1 MRFDLLVANTLKISR
16 NQAAALIKQ
25 DKILLRG
32 AVQNRPSAQI
42 APEQSGE
49 ISAIDQIYV
58 SRGALK
64 LAGFLDELAEN
75 GLLASCDANSPSA
88 AAEISK
94 PCSDAKNADNKST
107 ATQRAG
113 EVTTQISNVDF
124 AATDK
129 ILSANETT
137 EIPSA
142 TAAKIAKVD
151 VAATRTAK
159 TSAEAAVLL
168 QTGAD
173 KQTVEFLQTSAGA
186 ETVGH
191 LQADADTE
199 TTEISNAATASKSGG
214 KAGACRREGGA
225 EPVQTKPSQKDILN
239 LAGADV
245 LDVGSSTGGFVQI
258 LLQRGAKSVTAL
270 DVGSSQLSEILRR
283 DPRVIVRENTDIR
296 EFTSDK
302 KFDLITC
309 DVSFISLNLI
319 LKSLAS
325 LAKSALIVLFKP
337 QFEVGAEAKRNK
349 KGVLKDEKAAYVAR
363 AKFERLCAE
372 LGLAVLHTGACK
384 ITGKEGNQEFF
395 YLLKRMNDEI

>member
-49 ISAIDQIYV
+49 ISATDQIYV

-75 GLLASCDANSPSA
+75 GLLASCSENSPNS

-94 PCSDAKNADNKST
+94 PCSGAKSADNKSA

-113 EVTTQISNVDF
+113 EVTTQISSVDF
-124 AATDK
+124 ATTDK
-129 ILSANETT
+129 ILGANEADK
-137 EIPSA
+137 IPSA
-142 TAAKIAKVD
+142 TTAKIVEINTAT
-151 VAATRTAK
+151 TRTAK
-159 TSAEAAVLL
+159 TSADTA
-168 QTGAD
+168 
-173 KQTVEFLQTSAGA
+173 
-186 ETVGH
+186 GH
-191 LQADADTE
+191 LQMDAGADTAGLL
-199 TTEISNAATASKSGG
+199 NAAKASKSGG
-214 KAGACRREGGA
+214 NAGACRNEGGA
-225 EPVQTKPSQKDILN
+225 KLAQTKPSQKDILN

-296 EFTSDK
+296 EFTSEK

-337 QFEVGAEAKRNK
+337 QFEVGAEIKRNK
-349 KGVLKDEKAAYVAR
+349 KGVLKDEKAVCAAR

-372 LGLAVLHTGACK
+372 LGLAVLHASACK
-384 ITGKEGNQEFF
+384 ITGKEGNREFF

>member
-16 NQAAALIKQ
+16 NQAAALIKH

-49 ISAIDQIYV
+49 ISTAEQIYV

-75 GLLASCDANSPSA
+75 GLLASCGANLPSA
-88 AAEISK
+88 AIEISK
-94 PCSDAKNADNKST
+94 PCSVAKGADSKT
-107 ATQRAG
+107 AATQKAG
-113 EVTTQISNVDF
+113 EVTMQISGADF

-129 ILSANETT
+129 ILGADETT

-142 TAAKIAKVD
+142 TAAKIAETNTKAIRNV
-151 VAATRTAK
+151 K
-159 TSAEAAVLL
+159 TSADTAEFL

-173 KQTVEFLQTSAGA
+173 RQAVEFLQTSAGA
-186 ETVGH
+186 ETAEF
-191 LQADADTE
+191 LQTGTGAKAA
-199 TTEISNAATASKSGG
+199 EILNTTASKSGG
-214 KAGACRREGGA
+214 KAGTCRSKGGVKPMQA
-225 EPVQTKPSQKDILN
+225 EPSQKDILN

-283 DPRVIVRENTDIR
+283 DPRVVVRENTDIR
-296 EFTSDK
+296 KFASEK

-337 QFEVGAEAKRNK
+337 QFEVGAEIKRNK
-349 KGVLKDEKAAYVAR
+349 KGVLKDEKAVRAAR

-372 LGLAVLHTGACK
+372 LGLAVLHASACK

>member
-16 NQAAALIKQ
+16 NQAAALIKR

-75 GLLASCDANSPSA
+75 GLLASCGANSPSV
-88 AAEISK
+88 AAEISE
-94 PCSDAKNADNKST
+94 PCSATKSADSKAT
-107 ATQRAG
+107 ATQ
-113 EVTTQISNVDF
+113 ISSVDF
-124 AATDK
+124 ATTDK
-129 ILSANETT
+129 ILGANEADK
-137 EIPSA
+137 IPSA
-142 TAAKIAKVD
+142 A
-151 VAATRTAK
+151 AATTKSAKATTEAIRTAK
-159 TSAEAAVLL
+159 TADTAELL
-168 QTGAD
+168 QTGGG
-173 KQTVEFLQTSAGA
+173 KQTVEFLQMSTGA
-186 ETVGH
+186 DTAGH
-191 LQADADTE
+191 LQTDVDAE
-199 TTEISNAATASKSGG
+199 TAEISNTAASKSGG
-214 KAGACRREGGA
+214 KAGACRSEGGA
-225 EPVQTKPSQKDILN
+225 EPLQTKPSQKEVLN
-239 LAGADV
+239 LAGVDV

-258 LLQRGAKSVTAL
+258 LLQHGAKSVTAL

-296 EFTSDK
+296 EFASKK

-319 LKSLAS
+319 LESLVR

-337 QFEVGAEAKRNK
+337 QFEVGAEIKRNK
-349 KGVLKDEKAAYVAR
+349 KGVLKDEKAVRAAR
-363 AKFERLCAE
+363 AKFEQLCAE
-372 LGLAVLHTGACK
+372 LGLAVLYASACK
-384 ITGKEGNQEFF
+384 IAGKEGNREFF

>member
-42 APEQSGE
+42 APEQSGK

-75 GLLASCDANSPSA
+75 GLLASCGANLPSA

-94 PCSDAKNADNKST
+94 SCSAAKDADSKAAAMQK
-107 ATQRAG
+107 AG
-113 EVTTQISNVDF
+113 EVTTQISGADF

-129 ILSANETT
+129 ILGADEAAK
-137 EIPSA
+137 IPSA
-142 TAAKIAKVD
+142 TAAKIAETNTE
-151 VAATRTAK
+151 AIRNAK
-159 TSAEAAVLL
+159 TSADTAELL
-168 QTGAD
+168 QTGAG
-173 KQTVEFLQTSAGA
+173 KQTVEFLQMSTGA
-186 ETVGH
+186 ETAGL
-191 LQADADTE
+191 LQTDADAE
-199 TTEISNAATASKSGG
+199 TTEISNAAKASKSGG
-214 KAGACRREGGA
+214 KACACRREGGS
-225 EPVQTKPSQKDILN
+225 EPLQTKPSQKEVLN
-239 LAGADV
+239 LAGVDV

-296 EFTSDK
+296 EFASEK

-349 KGVLKDEKAAYVAR
+349 KGVLKDEKVARGAR

-372 LGLAVLHTGACK
+372 LGLAVLHAGACK

>member
-42 APEQSGE
+42 APEQSGK
-49 ISAIDQIYV
+49 ISTAEQIYV

-75 GLLASCDANSPSA
+75 GLLASCGANSPSA

-94 PCSDAKNADNKST
+94 PYSAAKGADSK
-107 ATQRAG
+107 AAA
-113 EVTTQISNVDF
+113 TQISSADF

-142 TAAKIAKVD
+142 TAAKIAETNTKAIRNV
-151 VAATRTAK
+151 K
-159 TSAEAAVLL
+159 TSAEAAKLL
-168 QTGAD
+168 QTGTG
-173 KQTVEFLQTSAGA
+173 KHTVEFLQMSTGA
-186 ETVGH
+186 ETAGL
-191 LQADADTE
+191 LQADADAE
-199 TTEISNAATASKSGG
+199 TAEILNVAKASKSGG
-214 KAGACRREGGA
+214 KAGACRSEGGA

-239 LAGADV
+239 LAGVDV

-296 EFTSDK
+296 EFSSEK

-337 QFEVGAEAKRNK
+337 QFEVGTEAKRNK
-349 KGVLKDEKAAYVAR
+349 KGVLKDEKAARGAR

-372 LGLAVLHTGACK
+372 LGLAVLHAGACK

>member
-49 ISAIDQIYV
+49 ISTAEQIYV

-75 GLLASCDANSPSA
+75 GLLANCDANLPNS

-94 PCSDAKNADNKST
+94 PCSGAKSADSKSV

-113 EVTTQISNVDF
+113 AVTTQISSADF

-129 ILSANETT
+129 ILGANEADK
-137 EIPSA
+137 IPSA
-142 TAAKIAKVD
+142 AVATTKSAKATTATI
-151 VAATRTAK
+151 RTAK
-159 TSAEAAVLL
+159 TSAETAELL
-168 QTGAD
+168 QTD
-173 KQTVEFLQTSAGA
+173 AGA
-186 ETVGH
+186 ET
-191 LQADADTE
+191 A
-199 TTEISNAATASKSGG
+199 EISNAAKASKSGG
-214 KAGACRREGGA
+214 KAGACRSEGGA

-239 LAGADV
+239 LAGVDV

-258 LLQRGAKSVTAL
+258 LLQHGAKSVTAL

-296 EFTSDK
+296 EFSSEK

-337 QFEVGAEAKRNK
+337 QFEVGTEAKRNK
-349 KGVLKDEKAAYVAR
+349 KGVLKDEKAAHGAR

-395 YLLKRMNDEI
+395 YFLKRTNDEI